1 MNIYEYIDNYG
12 IYTFNEK
19 EINMVDKV
27 IFSCLSYIDYR
38 GIVNH
43 EKITIKEAGRMHL
56 GLHKLDEV
64 NIIAVREANKILR
77 YIKDTKRYKDCLLF
91 NYVYEGTKHLQFG
104 AVSIAKKSNALIVPF
119 GITGDYKFRSKNL
132 TIRYGKP
139 FKVGNMTLEKANEK
153 LYKEVEKLMKQNLSE
168 K

>member
-43 EKITIKEAGRMHL
+43 EKITIKDAGRMHL

-77 YIKDTKRYKDCLLF
+77 YIKD
-91 NYVYEGTKHLQFG
+91 
-104 AVSIAKKSNALIVPF
+104 
-119 GITGDYKFRSKNL
+119 NL
-132 TIRYGKP
+132 YIY
-139 FKVGNMTLEKANEK
+139 
-153 LYKEVEKLMKQNLSE
+153 LYL
-168 K
+168 